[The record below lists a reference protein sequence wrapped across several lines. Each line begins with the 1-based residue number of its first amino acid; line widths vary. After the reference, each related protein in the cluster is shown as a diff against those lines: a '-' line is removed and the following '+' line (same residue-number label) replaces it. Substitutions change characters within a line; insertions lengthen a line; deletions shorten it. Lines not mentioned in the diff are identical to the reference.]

1 MDLEKSDLQ
10 AMKVP
15 DLKELA
21 RELGAKGFSTLKKK
35 ELVEHLH
42 KFIKDGGKKPSRY
55 KEIVNVTYEM
65 EEAEARRRFQADL
78 DNMVIMSAG
87 ESESEEEEDESDGED
102 FVVGVF
108 GQFSA
113 EKVDFQGEDYLLT
126 RDDGFLF
133 TIPDE
138 RLVGIV
144 IGDTLHTIESI
155 IGGEE
160 EEGKKRSVA
169 DKDRIK
175 KQIDELTPEQIKL
188 ELRRYKIELERREQ
202 AKIEKEERRQ
212 REEREKQEAI
222 EARRQFIL
230 KERATER
237 KERESMGGEDFDAP
251 EEEVED
257 VMVTRFVYKGI
268 NFLIDEDEGMLY
280 DIQEH
285 EEIGKIDKVTGNI
298 VPVENLEDDWD
309 LYYRPAVEQQREN
322 EGMGGEDFDAPE
334 SESKVMKSL
343 ETFPEF
349 KKIMFTYTQLAR
361 NMEEERIEEQV
372 TEFFTDEENIY
383 NFAQAITPTQTRGGD
398 KFYELDYEYED
409 RKILDA
415 IRPILD
421 EIIGKRPN
429 YARKLDIRGQ
439 INTLLKQKG
448 IQGQV

>member
-42 KFIKDGGKKPSRY
+42 KFIKDGGKKSSRY
-55 KEIVNVTYEM
+55 KEIVYVTEEM
-65 EEAEARRRFQADL
+65 EREEARRRFQEEL
-78 DNMVIMSAG
+78 DNIEIVSA
-87 ESESEEEEDESDGED
+87 SEEEESEDEDED
-102 FVVGVF
+102 FVVGVY
-108 GQFSA
+108 GQFPA
-113 EKVDFQGEDYLLT
+113 EKVDYQGEDYLLT
-126 RDDGFLF
+126 RDDGFMF

-138 RLVGIV
+138 RLMGIV

-160 EEGKKRSVA
+160 EEGKERSAV

-175 KQIDELTPEQIKL
+175 KKIDELTPEQIKL

-202 AKIEKEERRQ
+202 AKIEREEKRQ

-237 KERESMGGEDFDAP
+237 KEIESMGGEDFDAP
-251 EEEVED
+251 EEVVED

-268 NFLIDEDEGMLY
+268 NFFIDEDEGMLY
-280 DIQEH
+280 DVEEY

-298 VPVENLEDDWD
+298 IPVENLEDDWD
-309 LYYRPAVEQQREN
+309 LYYRPAEEQRQEN

-349 KKIMFTYTQLAR
+349 KKIMYTYTQLAR

-383 NFAQAITPTQTRGGD
+383 NFAQAITPTQTKGGD

>member
-1 MDLEKSDLQ
+1 MDLQKKDLQ

-21 RELGAKGFSTLKKK
+21 RELGVKGFSTLKKK

-42 KFIKDGGKKPSRY
+42 KFIQDGGNKPSGY
-55 KEIVNVTYEM
+55 KEIVQVTPEM
-65 EEAEARRRFQADL
+65 IRRQFQEEMA
-78 DNMVIMSAG
+78 NIVIVSA
-87 ESESEEEEDESDGED
+87 SESEEEEDESDGED

-108 GQFSA
+108 GQFPA
-113 EKVDFQGEDYLLT
+113 EKVVFQGEDYLLT

-175 KQIDELTPEQIKL
+175 KKIDELTPEQIKL

-202 AKIEKEERRQ
+202 AKIEREERRQ

-257 VMVTRFVYKGI
+257 VMVTRFLYRGI

-280 DIQEH
+280 DIHEH
-285 EEIGKIDKVTGNI
+285 EEVGKIDKVTGNI
-298 VPVENLEDDWD
+298 VLVENLEDDWD

-334 SESKVMKSL
+334 SESKVMKTL

-372 TEFFTDEENIY
+372 VEFFTDDENIY
-383 NFAQAITPTQTRGGD
+383 NFAQAITPTQTKGGD
-398 KFYELDYEYED
+398 KFYELDYEYDD

-415 IRPILD
+415 IRPIID

>member
-1 MDLEKSDLQ
+1 
-10 AMKVP
+10 
-15 DLKELA
+15 
-21 RELGAKGFSTLKKK
+21 
-35 ELVEHLH
+35 
-42 KFIKDGGKKPSRY
+42 
-55 KEIVNVTYEM
+55 
-65 EEAEARRRFQADL
+65 
-78 DNMVIMSAG
+78 
-87 ESESEEEEDESDGED
+87 
-102 FVVGVF
+102 
-108 GQFSA
+108 
-113 EKVDFQGEDYLLT
+113 
-126 RDDGFLF
+126 
-133 TIPDE
+133 
-138 RLVGIV
+138 
-144 IGDTLHTIESI
+144 
-155 IGGEE
+155 
-160 EEGKKRSVA
+160 
-169 DKDRIK
+169 
-175 KQIDELTPEQIKL
+175 
-188 ELRRYKIELERREQ
+188 
-202 AKIEKEERRQ
+202 
-212 REEREKQEAI
+212 
-222 EARRQFIL
+222 
-230 KERATER
+230 
-237 KERESMGGEDFDAP
+237 MGGEDFDAP

-257 VMVTRFVYKGI
+257 VMVTRFVYRGI

>member
-175 KQIDELTPEQIKL
+175 KQIEELTPEQIKR
-188 ELRRYKIELERREQ
+188 ELRRYKNELERKEQ
-202 AKIEKEERRQ
+202 EKIEKEERRQ

-222 EARRQFIL
+222 EA
-230 KERATER
+230 
-237 KERESMGGEDFDAP
+237 
-251 EEEVED
+251 
-257 VMVTRFVYKGI
+257 
-268 NFLIDEDEGMLY
+268 
-280 DIQEH
+280 
-285 EEIGKIDKVTGNI
+285 
-298 VPVENLEDDWD
+298 
-309 LYYRPAVEQQREN
+309 
-322 EGMGGEDFDAPE
+322 
-334 SESKVMKSL
+334 
-343 ETFPEF
+343 
-349 KKIMFTYTQLAR
+349 
-361 NMEEERIEEQV
+361 
-372 TEFFTDEENIY
+372 
-383 NFAQAITPTQTRGGD
+383 
-398 KFYELDYEYED
+398 
-409 RKILDA
+409 
-415 IRPILD
+415 
-421 EIIGKRPN
+421 
-429 YARKLDIRGQ
+429 
-439 INTLLKQKG
+439 
-448 IQGQV
+448 